1 MEIVEL
7 HEIPDLTDP
16 VLVMALSGW
25 VDAGEA
31 GSQAAALL
39 AEGGIEVATFDG
51 DALFD
56 YRSNRPILN
65 VVDGDLE
72 RLQWP
77 SLTLRHSRFGQRD
90 LLVLTGDEPDFR
102 WQELRQAVGHL
113 AARLGIAQVVS
124 LGAVPA
130 AVPHTMPTH
139 LLTTSSEPEL
149 RESADRVL
157 EGVLRVPG
165 TAVNALELHL
175 RGGGIPAVGFWAQV
189 PHYVGGTYWAGV
201 LALVRRA
208 SGHLGIEP
216 DLGPVEA
223 KAASQRTEL
232 DQILED
238 RPEAKAYVERLEA
251 MVAAGDL
258 PSAEEIGAEVERF
271 LRETTNPFGEEE

>member
-39 AEGGIEVATFDG
+39 AEGGTEVATFDG

-72 RLQWP
+72 RLEWP

-102 WQELRQAVGHL
+102 WQELRQTVGHL

-208 SGHLGIEP
+208 SRHLGIDP